1 MEWLQSGWTLVVEK
15 FYWCLDKLN
24 TLPAYVSAIIVI
36 IIIFLSFNFLPVVF
50 KVVRTVFKFLF
61 GWMGRIAVINAVS
74 SFFFSRDSLIVKT
87 IRAAFLAVSTFI
99 ASISGYTRGY
109 KQGYKDGYK
118 KGTGREIDGPG
129 FWASLRSIWLGFR
142 NK

>member
-1 MEWLQSGWTLVVEK
+1 MEWLQSAWTFIVEK

-24 TLPAYVSAIIVI
+24 TLPAYVSAIIVFFI
-36 IIIFLSFNFLPVVF
+36 ISALIFNFLP
-50 KVVRTVFKFLF
+50 TLFKFLF
-61 GWMGRIAVINAVS
+61 GWMGRLAIINAVS

-118 KGTGREIDGPG
+118 EGTGREIDGPG
-129 FWASLRSIWLGFR
+129 FLASLRSIWLGFR